1 MYMGR
6 ECIKQNTKVAI
17 TITGKMKQTR
27 NDIQKTKE
35 KIIQL
40 DKQGELI
47 IPYLKTVFEKL
58 LESNEELLK
67 EISRYSYTYV
77 AYEELMT
84 VKEKAIWEEF
94 FSVKK
99 IYDKE
104 LSEFSSFKDKYKYFE
119 PKNSEELKQ
128 QARVLLEKKG
138 YIVDS
143 PFEGDFERWIGV
155 YARPKDKPTYLDPT
169 DGEEV
174 GLQEVYSVDGFK
186 QDFAEWFEGE
196 IVEGKVKEML

>member
-1 MYMGR
+1 MGK

-104 LSEFSSFKDKYKYFE
+104 LSEFSSFKEKYKYFE

>member
-1 MYMGR
+1 MGR

-104 LSEFSSFKDKYKYFE
+104 LSEFSSFKEKYKYFE

-174 GLQEVYSVDGFK
+174 GLQEVYSVNGFK

>member
-1 MYMGR
+1 MGR

-84 VKEKAIWEEF
+84 VKEKEIWEEF

-104 LSEFSSFKDKYKYFE
+104 LSEFSSFKEKYKYFE

>member
-1 MYMGR
+1 MGR

-58 LESNEELLK
+58 LESNEEPLK

-104 LSEFSSFKDKYKYFE
+104 LSEFSSFKEKYKYFHI
-119 PKNSEELKQ
+119 N
-128 QARVLLEKKG
+128 
-138 YIVDS
+138 
-143 PFEGDFERWIGV
+143 
-155 YARPKDKPTYLDPT
+155 
-169 DGEEV
+169 
-174 GLQEVYSVDGFK
+174 
-186 QDFAEWFEGE
+186 
-196 IVEGKVKEML
+196 KV

>member
-1 MYMGR
+1 MGR

-104 LSEFSSFKDKYKYFE
+104 LSEFSSFKEKYKYFE

-196 IVEGKVKEML
+196 IVEGKVKEVL

>member
-1 MYMGR
+1 MGR

-104 LSEFSSFKDKYKYFE
+104 LSEFSSFKEKYKYFE

-174 GLQEVYSVDGFK
+174 GLQEVYSVDEFK

>member
-1 MYMGR
+1 MGR

-47 IPYLKTVFEKL
+47 IPYLKTAFEKL

-104 LSEFSSFKDKYKYFE
+104 LSEFSSFKEKYKYFE

>member
-1 MYMGR
+1 MGR

-47 IPYLKTVFEKL
+47 IPYLKIVFEKL

-104 LSEFSSFKDKYKYFE
+104 LSEFSSFKEKYKYFE

>member
-1 MYMGR
+1 MGR

-17 TITGKMKQTR
+17 TIAGKMKQTR

-47 IPYLKTVFEKL
+47 VPYLKTVFEKL
-58 LESNEELLK
+58 LESNEELFK

-104 LSEFSSFKDKYKYFE
+104 LSEFSSFKEKYKYFE

>member
-1 MYMGR
+1 
-6 ECIKQNTKVAI
+6 

-104 LSEFSSFKDKYKYFE
+104 LSEFSSFKEKYKYFE

>member
-1 MYMGR
+1 MGR

-104 LSEFSSFKDKYKYFE
+104 LSEFSSFKEKYKYFE

-128 QARVLLEKKG
+128 QARVMLEKKG

>member
-1 MYMGR
+1 MTYKNKR
-6 ECIKQNTKVAI
+6 
-17 TITGKMKQTR
+17 
-27 NDIQKTKE
+27 

-67 EISRYSYTYV
+67 EISRYSYAYV

-99 IYDKE
+99 YDKE
-104 LSEFSSFKDKYKYFE
+104 LSEFSSFKEKYKYFE

-128 QARVLLEKKG
+128 QAQ
-138 YIVDS
+138 YC
-143 PFEGDFERWIGV
+143 
-155 YARPKDKPTYLDPT
+155 
-169 DGEEV
+169 
-174 GLQEVYSVDGFK
+174 
-186 QDFAEWFEGE
+186 
-196 IVEGKVKEML
+196 

>member
-1 MYMGR
+1 MGR

-104 LSEFSSFKDKYKYFE
+104 LSEFSSFKEKYKYFE

-174 GLQEVYSVDGFK
+174 GLQEVYRVDEFK

>member
-1 MYMGR
+1 MGK

-104 LSEFSSFKDKYKYFE
+104 LSEFSSFKEKYKYFE

-196 IVEGKVKEML
+196 IVEGKVKELL